1 MAEQRDPQSPR
12 DDDEDIRRGLLRRV
26 AVAGVVVVILL
37 GGLAVFDAMNA
48 PPTERPG
55 EVAVASPAK
64 ADDVGDGAKE
74 RRGEVTEPTEKSDS
88 GESPEKL
95 ADATPPPPER
105 TAAPESSGSL
115 THATPATPSA
125 SLRPASIRPSEAVMS
140 LQRGEATAR
149 IESGGGKHAPPSRP
163 LSRAAEAS
171 RQYVLQMGVFSNL
184 ANAEELRAKLEL
196 AGIPTHVEARVHV
209 GPFASRAEAEAAKE
223 KLRDIGMDGGLLTTL
238 RR

>member
-1 MAEQRDPQSPR
+1 MAEMHEPQNPR
-12 DDDEDIRRGLLRRV
+12 DGDDDIRRGLLRRV
-26 AVAGVVVVILL
+26 AVAGVVVVMLL

-48 PPTERPG
+48 PPKEPATD
-55 EVAVASPAK
+55 VAVTTPST
-64 ADDVGDGAKE
+64 ADDSK
-74 RRGEVTEPTEKSDS
+74 
-88 GESPEKL
+88 
-95 ADATPPPPER
+95 DATPERQLEAVEPKEKTEPGVQEEKVADAMPTAPER
-105 TAAPESSGSL
+105 TTAPESAGSISQSK
-115 THATPATPSA
+115 PATPSA
-125 SLRPASIRPSEAVMS
+125 SLRPASIRPSEGVIS
-140 LQRGEATAR
+140 LQRGEATTR
-149 IESGGGKHAPPSRP
+149 IESVGGKHAPPSRP